1 MKLLRNTYFSRLIS
15 YENEAY
21 NLPLDV
27 IYYVESV
34 WNYKLNDYVYSHKK
48 EIEQLFSSNIGGF
61 FPYRLEIISYEQFLN
76 PAIQAQLQHIH
87 PESPNIDFT
96 HLNIPQLRQKELEYE
111 LAVAERLATADRS
124 FENSFICRIAP
135 RGDESAYGFYAIDVS
150 LSLESLVL
158 VILREY
164 VQGLTAYNIQAVNKG
179 IDYTLPIE
187 EHIVLSQDHSP
198 IPTPKPSKGFDWR
211 GVVTKI
217 IAASVGPF
225 LGTGAFSSRFPI
237 FPATTI
243 RPSKGKS
250 RTADVDPQTAQRIQ
264 EMRKILDSHQKQ
276 FGFNILLDELGT
288 EIIEELRN
296 SGNKPLSSLVID
308 AKKRYN
314 PILPEYKKEIDLNP
328 VEKTIYIFFLQHLE
342 GIRLKEISA
351 YKHEIKH
358 IYSHVTTRDDLEK
371 MNNTVNDIVDPS
383 KNRLNEAMSKLNSKI
398 CKELAP
404 VLADKYRI
412 KGSRGGVYR
421 IHLNE
426 SKIKLPDILKAK

>member
-27 IYYVESV
+27 IYYVESM

-48 EIEQLFSSNIGGF
+48 EIEQLFTANVGGF
-61 FPYRLEIISYEQFLN
+61 FPYRLEIISYEQFRN
-76 PAIQAQLQHIH
+76 PSIQAKLQYIH
-87 PESPNIDFT
+87 PESPNIDFDR
-96 HLNIPQLRQKELEYE
+96 LDIPTLRQKELEYE
-111 LAVAERLATADRS
+111 LAVAERLESKDRK

-135 RGDESAYGFYAIDVS
+135 HGDESAYGFYAID
-150 LSLESLVL
+150 LSLCLESFVP

-164 VQGLTAYNIQAVNKG
+164 IQNLSTYNIKAINKEV
-179 IDYTLPIE
+179 DYTQPIV
-187 EHIVLSQDHSP
+187 EHVALSNDISP
-198 IPTPKPSKGFDWR
+198 SPSPASKAPKGFDWR

-217 IAASVGPF
+217 IAASVRPF
-225 LGTGAFSSRFPI
+225 LGAVPSLSPTPPF
-237 FPATTI
+237 TTI
-243 RPSKGKS
+243 RPSKGKRGS
-250 RTADVDPQTAQRIQ
+250 VEVDTQTAQRIQ
-264 EMRKILDSHQKQ
+264 TLRQLLESHQEQ

-288 EIIEELRN
+288 EIIQELRN
-296 SGNKPLSSLVID
+296 SGAKQLSSLIID
-308 AKKRYN
+308 ANKKYN
-314 PILPEYKKEIDLNP
+314 PILPDYKKEIDLNP
-328 VEKTIYIFFLQHLE
+328 VEKTIYIFFLQHLD

-351 YKHEIKH
+351 YKQEIKH
-358 IYSHVTTRDDLEK
+358 IYFHVATRDDLEK

-412 KGSRGGVYR
+412 KGSRGGIYR

-426 SKIKLPDILKAK
+426 SKIKLPDIFKAK